1 MKTRINKFIFLI
13 IFTAV
18 IFSFIN
24 MTSNSVIA
32 QSYFSDGVEVPV
44 FEGTIIPNVTTKFDY
59 WDLGEVNTQ
68 NNRLDLVVGV
78 SQKGY
83 NGGSGNYIIG
93 NSYVNQFNDN
103 FNTEVENDRF
113 ISLSDYSNPIT
124 GLIFAKLHSG
134 TNDKKDIII
143 SRANG
148 DLEVYWNT
156 DGNIAF
162 EKGFK
167 ANGKVAAVGNF
178 TSGDNLED
186 VAVIMND
193 TVKIYKNL
201 GNGYLDSIPVYKLAN
216 VHASA
221 VVLAQIS
228 SFIEPYATVNNT
240 TSDKDEIILRQGDS
254 IRIYLNNNSNGT
266 SLSTILYTGAAYSIH
281 KDFKISDLNHD
292 GYNDIV
298 IVEEDY
304 GINVYRN
311 INGTISTIPVYRNV
325 NESFFHTFT
334 VAVGDFDKNGWN
346 DIIVNLDIKM
356 YLYLNNKGDSLFSQ
370 NSSETYYYDFPVR
383 TSCNPLKSIVA
394 DVYNKGGLAV
404 LFSNFGNVQDLTDN
418 DPLNEIE
425 QIARINASDTDAVP
439 APAYIFESNVQENDS
454 IYHPQ
459 LLLFNR
465 GDRDFMKYRIYKR
478 NYVSYLYNLFD
489 STESDHYI
497 DTTEDLLYMEVDP
510 EDPIPDNLFYYAV
523 AVDNSYKVSVTSD
536 TISYPAYVC
545 PTCEGAIGPDNF
557 AVSNERNIVPKEYSV
572 SNYPNPFNPSTK
584 IKYTLPKEGIVKIT
598 IYNSLGQRV
607 TELVNE
613 FKQPG
618 AYIAEFNARIAEQGV
633 NLSSGIY
640 FYQLEANGIVLTGRM
655 LLIK

>member
-1 MKTRINKFIFLI
+1 M
-13 IFTAV
+13 
-18 IFSFIN
+18 
-24 MTSNSVIA
+24 
-32 QSYFSDGVEVPV
+32 
-44 FEGTIIPNVTTKFDY
+44 
-59 WDLGEVNTQ
+59 
-68 NNRLDLVVGV
+68 
-78 SQKGY
+78 
-83 NGGSGNYIIG
+83 
-93 NSYVNQFNDN
+93 
-103 FNTEVENDRF
+103 
-113 ISLSDYSNPIT
+113 
-124 GLIFAKLHSG
+124 
-134 TNDKKDIII
+134 
-143 SRANG
+143 
-148 DLEVYWNT
+148 
-156 DGNIAF
+156 
-162 EKGFK
+162 
-167 ANGKVAAVGNF
+167 
-178 TSGDNLED
+178 
-186 VAVIMND
+186 
-193 TVKIYKNL
+193 
-201 GNGYLDSIPVYKLAN
+201 
-216 VHASA
+216 
-221 VVLAQIS
+221 
-228 SFIEPYATVNNT
+228 
-240 TSDKDEIILRQGDS
+240 
-254 IRIYLNNNSNGT
+254 NNNSNGT

-557 AVSNERNIVPKEYSV
+557 AVSNETTESPKEYSL
-572 SNYPNPFNPSTK
+572 SNYPNPFNPTTK
-584 IKYTLPKEGIVKIT
+584 INYEL
-598 IYNSLGQRV
+598 RV
-607 TELVNE
+607 TNYVSLKVYDVLGNEIAILVKE
-613 FKQPG
+613 KQNAGRYSVNFNG
-618 AYIAEFNARIAEQGV
+618 AD
-633 NLSSGIY
+633 LSSGIY
-640 FYQLEANGIVLTGRM
+640 FYRFESNGIVLTGRM